1 MGLTLP
7 DFPWDS
13 LESQRAR
20 ASAHPEGLID
30 LSIGSPIDS
39 TPTVATKALQDAA
52 QAPSY
57 PLTAGTSEL
66 RVAMAAWWERRR
78 NTGPLDALE
87 VMPSIGSKEM
97 VGLIPTLLGVRSTD
111 VVVIPEIAYPT
122 YAMGA
127 HVAGARVVASDDPTQ
142 WPEGTKLVWLNS
154 PGNPTGRFHDVAYLR
169 EALSVA
175 RRLGAVIAS
184 DECYGEL
191 GWEGI
196 PVPSL
201 LDQEVTQGDRSG
213 AIALYSTS
221 KQSNLAGYRGALVAG
236 DQTLI
241 QELLLARKHLGLIVP
256 APVQA
261 ALTAV
266 LGDDEHVAAQKE
278 RYRVR
283 RDVVKT
289 ALVDAGFRI
298 DHSEAGLYL
307 WAMRDEDCWD
317 TVSWCAERG
326 VLVAP
331 GLFYGEAGSK
341 HVRVALT
348 VSDAEVSSLERRLK
362 I

>member
-1 MGLTLP
+1 MSLTLP

-13 LESQRAR
+13 LESSRDR
-20 ASAHPEGLID
+20 ASAHPGGLID
-30 LSIGSPIDS
+30 LSIGSPIDP

-57 PLTAGTSEL
+57 PLTAGTGEL
-66 RVAMAAWWERRR
+66 RSAMAAWWERRR

-97 VGLIPTLLGVRSTD
+97 VGLLPTLLGVRSTD
-111 VVVIPEIAYPT
+111 VVVLPEIAYPT
-122 YAMGA
+122 YAIGA
-127 HVAGARVVASDDPTQ
+127 HMVGARVVASDDPAQ

-154 PGNPTGRFHDVAYLR
+154 PGNPTGRVHDVLYLR
-169 EALSVA
+169 EALRVA
-175 RRLGAVIAS
+175 RKLGAVIAS

-196 PVPSL
+196 AVPSL
-201 LDQEVTQGDRSG
+201 LHHEVTQGDRSG

-221 KQSNLAGYRGALVAG
+221 KQSNLAGYRAALVAG
-236 DQTLI
+236 DQTLV

-256 APVQA
+256 APIQA

-278 RYRVR
+278 RYRLR
-283 RDVVKT
+283 RDVVRS
-289 ALVDAGFRI
+289 ALQKAGFRI
-298 DHSEAGLYL
+298 EHSEAGLYL
-307 WAMRDEDCWD
+307 WATRDEDCWE

-331 GLFYGEAGSK
+331 GAFYGAAGSR

-348 VSDAEVSSLERRLK
+348 VSDHHAEAVQDRFVP
-362 I
+362 

>member
-1 MGLTLP
+1 MSLTLP

-13 LESQRAR
+13 LESHRER
-20 ASAHPEGLID
+20 ASAHADGLID

-39 TPTVATKALQDAA
+39 TPAVATQALHDAA

-57 PLTAGTSEL
+57 PLTAGSTQL
-66 RVAMAAWWERRR
+66 RAAMAAWWERRR

-97 VGLIPTLLGVRSTD
+97 VGLLPMLLGVRSSD

-127 HVAGARVVASDDPTQ
+127 HMVGAHVVASDDPSE

-154 PGNPTGRFHDVAYLR
+154 PGNPTGRVQDVAYLR

-184 DECYGEL
+184 DECYAEL

-196 PVPSL
+196 HVPSL
-201 LDQEVTQGDRSG
+201 LDHEVTQGDRSG
-213 AIALYSTS
+213 AIALFSTS
-221 KQSNLAGYRGALVAG
+221 KQSNLAGYRAALVAG
-236 DQTLI
+236 DQTLV

-256 APVQA
+256 TPIQA

-278 RYRVR
+278 RYRIR
-283 RDVVKT
+283 RDVVRS
-289 ALVDAGFRI
+289 ALQEAGFRI
-298 DHSEAGLYL
+298 EHSEAGLYL
-307 WAMRDEDCWD
+307 WATRDEDCWD

-331 GLFYGEAGSK
+331 GSFYGAAGSR

-348 VSDAEVSSLERRLK
+348 VSDHHAEAVRARFRA
-362 I
+362 

>member
-1 MGLTLP
+1 MSLTLP

-13 LESQRAR
+13 LESSRDR
-20 ASAHPEGLID
+20 ASAHTGGLID
-30 LSIGSPIDS
+30 LSIGSPIDP
-39 TPTVATKALQDAA
+39 TPAVATKALQNAA

-57 PLTAGTSEL
+57 PLTAGTPEL
-66 RVAMAAWWERRR
+66 RTAMSAWWERRR

-97 VGLIPTLLGVRSTD
+97 VGLLPTLFGIRSTD

-127 HVAGARVVASDDPTQ
+127 HMVGARVVASDDPAK

-154 PGNPTGRFHDVAYLR
+154 PGNPTGRVHDVAYLR
-169 EALSVA
+169 EALHVA
-175 RRLGAVIAS
+175 RKLGAVIAS

-191 GWEGI
+191 GWGGI
-196 PVPSL
+196 AVPSL
-201 LDQEVTQGDRSG
+201 LDHEVTQGDRSG

-221 KQSNLAGYRGALVAG
+221 KQSNLAGYRAALVAG
-236 DQTLI
+236 DHKLI

-256 APVQA
+256 APIQA
-261 ALTAV
+261 ALTSV

-283 RDVVKT
+283 RDVVRD
-289 ALVDAGFRI
+289 ALEEAGFRI

-307 WAMRDEDCWD
+307 WATRDEDCWES
-317 TVSWCAERG
+317 VSWCAERG

-331 GLFYGEAGSK
+331 GAFYGAAGSR

-348 VSDAEVSSLERRLK
+348 VSDRHAEAVKDRF
-362 I
+362 IP

>member
-13 LESQRAR
+13 LESHRER
-20 ASAHPEGLID
+20 ASAHPEGVID

-39 TPTVATKALQDAA
+39 TPTVATKALEDAA

-57 PLTAGTSEL
+57 PLTAGTPEL
-66 RVAMAAWWERRR
+66 RSAMAAWWERRR
-78 NTGPLDALE
+78 NTGHLDALE

-97 VGLIPTLLGVRSTD
+97 VGLLPTLLGVRSAD

-127 HVAGARVVASDDPTQ
+127 HIAGAQVVASDAPAE
-142 WPEGTKLVWLNS
+142 WPVGTKLVWLNS
-154 PGNPTGRFHDVAYLR
+154 PGNPTGRVRDVAYLR
-169 EALSVA
+169 EALRVA

-191 GWEGI
+191 GWDGI
-196 PVPSL
+196 SVPSL

-221 KQSNLAGYRGALVAG
+221 KQSNLAGYRAALVAG
-236 DQTLI
+236 DQWLI

-256 APVQA
+256 APIQA

-278 RYRVR
+278 RYRLR
-283 RDVVKT
+283 RDLVRS
-289 ALVDAGFRI
+289 ALEAAGFRI

-307 WAMRDEDCWD
+307 WATRDEDCWD

-331 GLFYGEAGSK
+331 GSFYGEAGRR

-348 VSDAEVSSLERRLK
+348 VSDQHAQAVQDRFLA
-362 I
+362 

>member
-1 MGLTLP
+1 VGLTLP

-13 LESQRAR
+13 LESHRAR

-57 PLTAGTSEL
+57 PLTAGTSAL
-66 RVAMAAWWERRR
+66 RSAMAAWWERRR
-78 NTGPLDALE
+78 NTGHLDALE

-97 VGLIPTLLGVRSTD
+97 VGLLPTLLGVRSTD
-111 VVVIPEIAYPT
+111 VIVIPEIAYPT

-127 HVAGARVVASDDPTQ
+127 HMVGAQVVASDDPAE

-154 PGNPTGRFHDVAYLR
+154 PGNPTGRVHDVAYLR

-175 RRLGAVIAS
+175 RRLGAVVAS

-191 GWEGI
+191 GWDGI
-196 PVPSL
+196 TVPSL

-221 KQSNLAGYRGALVAG
+221 KQSNLAGYRAALVAG

-241 QELLLARKHLGLIVP
+241 QQLLLARKHLGLIVP
-256 APVQA
+256 APIQA
-261 ALTAV
+261 ALAAV

-278 RYRVR
+278 RYRLR
-283 RDVVKT
+283 RDLVRS
-289 ALVDAGFRI
+289 ALEAAGFRI

-307 WAMRDEDCWD
+307 WATREEDCWD

-331 GLFYGEAGSK
+331 GSFYGEAGSR
-341 HVRVALT
+341 HVRFALT
-348 VSDAEVSSLERRLK
+348 VSDQHAEAVRDRFLA
-362 I
+362 

>member
-13 LESQRAR
+13 LESHRER
-20 ASAHPEGLID
+20 ASAHREGLID

-39 TPTVATKALQDAA
+39 TPPVATKALQDAA

-57 PLTAGTSEL
+57 PLTAGTPKL
-66 RVAMAAWWERRR
+66 RSAMAAWWERRR
-78 NTGPLDALE
+78 NTGPLAALE

-97 VGLIPTLLGVRSTD
+97 VGLLPTLLGVRSSD

-127 HVAGARVVASDDPTQ
+127 HVAGAHVVASDDPAK

-154 PGNPTGRFHDVAYLR
+154 PGNPTGRVHDVAYLR
-169 EALSVA
+169 EALSTA

-191 GWEGI
+191 GWDGI
-196 PVPSL
+196 TVPSL

-221 KQSNLAGYRGALVAG
+221 KQSNLAGYRAALVAG

-256 APVQA
+256 APIQA

-278 RYRVR
+278 RYRLR
-283 RDVVKT
+283 RDLVRS
-289 ALVDAGFRI
+289 ALEAAGFRI

-307 WAMRDEDCWD
+307 WATRDEDCWD

-331 GLFYGEAGSK
+331 GSFYGGAGTR

-348 VSDAEVSSLERRLK
+348 VSDQHAEAVRDRFLA
-362 I
+362 

>member
-1 MGLTLP
+1 MSLTLP

-13 LESQRAR
+13 LESHRAR

-30 LSIGSPIDS
+30 LSIGSPIDP
-39 TPTVATKALQDAA
+39 TPAVATAALTDAA

-57 PLTAGTSEL
+57 PLTAGTSAL
-66 RVAMAAWWERRR
+66 RAAMAAWWERRR

-97 VGLIPTLLGVRSTD
+97 VGLLPTLLGVRSTD

-127 HVAGARVVASDDPTQ
+127 HVAGAHVFASDDPAE

-154 PGNPTGRFHDVAYLR
+154 PGNPTGRVHDVAYLR
-169 EALSVA
+169 EALSTA
-175 RRLGAVIAS
+175 RRLGAVVAS

-196 PVPSL
+196 SVPSL
-201 LDQEVTQGDRSG
+201 LDSEVTQGDRSG

-221 KQSNLAGYRGALVAG
+221 KQSNLAGYRAALVAG
-236 DQTLI
+236 DQLLI

-256 APVQA
+256 APIQA
-261 ALTAV
+261 ALAAV

-278 RYRVR
+278 RYRLR
-283 RDVVKT
+283 RDLVRS
-289 ALVDAGFRI
+289 ALEAAGFRI

-307 WAMRDEDCWD
+307 WATRDEDCWD

-331 GLFYGEAGSK
+331 GSFYGEAGSR

-348 VSDAEVSSLERRLK
+348 VSDQHAEAVRDRFLA
-362 I
+362 